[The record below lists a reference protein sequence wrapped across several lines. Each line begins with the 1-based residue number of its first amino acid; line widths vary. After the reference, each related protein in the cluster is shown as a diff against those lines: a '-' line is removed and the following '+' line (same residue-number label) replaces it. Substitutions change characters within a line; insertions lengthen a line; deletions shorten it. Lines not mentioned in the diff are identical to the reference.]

1 MIALLDKVRM
11 IKDPKSESKELLVI
25 PTELKFDKRYAMKGQ
40 KICKIQDEAE
50 FREQAQLFLN
60 EYFQEFRKG

>member
-11 IKDPKSESKELLVI
+11 IKDPKDKSKELLAI

-50 FREQAQLFLN
+50 FRE
-60 EYFQEFRKG
+60 

>member
-11 IKDPKSESKELLVI
+11 IKDLKDEKKELLAI

-40 KICKIQDEAE
+40 KICKI
-50 FREQAQLFLN
+50 
-60 EYFQEFRKG
+60 

>member
-1 MIALLDKVRM
+1 M
-11 IKDPKSESKELLVI
+11 IKDPKDKSKELLLAI